1 MFIDEEIYNWTV
13 DVNMKDLKLFLKENQ
28 FDNYLSNIQKR
39 SNYNYGD
46 YFVLTYEN
54 KPSFCEMLDDK
65 NQLFLG
71 DFGLLDKKN
80 TNFEP
85 VKDRIVPFYGVNLDF
100 YNKYIKFMFN
110 KFMRKKKPIKI
121 NGKTYLHSLMFELER
136 GINYLEQLKI
146 GIKSNNLD
154 NQTIKEVNK
163 DLNGLLL
170 KNLKKENSVND
181 EILID
186 QCDLVLSNID
196 NNLNILEK
204 VVTNI
209 EEEFF
214 VDSNKDC
221 II

>member
-1 MFIDEEIYNWTV
+1 MFIDEEIYNWSV
-13 DVNMKDLKLFLKENQ
+13 DINKKDLKLFLKENH
-28 FDNYLSNIQKR
+28 FDDNLCDIKKR

-54 KPSFCEMLDDK
+54 KPNFCEMLNEE

-71 DFGLLDKKN
+71 DFGLLDKEI

-85 VKDRIVPFYGVNLDF
+85 VKGRIVPFYGVNLNF

-121 NGKTYLHSLMFELER
+121 NGKTYLDCLMFEIER
-136 GINYLEQLKI
+136 GRNYLEQLKI
-146 GIKSNNLD
+146 CLKSNNLD
-154 NQTIKEVNK
+154 NQTIKEANK

-170 KNLKKENSVND
+170 KNVKKENCETD
-181 EILID
+181 EIALD
-186 QCDLVLSNID
+186 QYDLVLNNID
-196 NNLNILEK
+196 NNLNFLEK
-204 VVTNI
+204 VLVSI
-209 EEEFF
+209 EEELL

>member
-1 MFIDEEIYNWTV
+1 MFIDEEIYNWSV

-121 NGKTYLHSLMFELER
+121 NGKTYLDSLMLELER